1 VVMIDRGSASAA
13 EIVAAA
19 LQDHDRAILVGEDS
33 FGKGLVQSPFTLRD
47 GSGLIL
53 TQGKYYTPSGRLIQR
68 DYSGRSFYDY
78 YLQRGDKEA
87 LEKQPREEK
96 HTDSGRP
103 VYGGDGITP
112 DIESKLPASYFELI
126 RMWSDPVFDFA
137 RELVAGRIPG
147 LPEFKIDHRAEHGH
161 VLTDS
166 DYPVEDKVFAAFKTF
181 LSQHKEI
188 KAPDDATLQ
197 KDAEYVKN
205 RIRSEVITAAY
216 GEEIAYEVLL
226 RVDPQMQTALAQI
239 PTARKMEED
248 FLRMAAARPA
258 ARPGY

>member
-1 VVMIDRGSASAA
+1 
-13 EIVAAA
+13 
-19 LQDHDRAILVGEDS
+19 
-33 FGKGLVQSPFTLRD
+33 
-47 GSGLIL
+47 
-53 TQGKYYTPSGRLIQR
+53 
-68 DYSGRSFYDY
+68 
-78 YLQRGDKEA
+78 
-87 LEKQPREEK
+87 
-96 HTDSGRP
+96 
-103 VYGGDGITP
+103 
-112 DIESKLPASYFELI
+112 
-126 RMWSDPVFDFA
+126 MWSDPVFDFA